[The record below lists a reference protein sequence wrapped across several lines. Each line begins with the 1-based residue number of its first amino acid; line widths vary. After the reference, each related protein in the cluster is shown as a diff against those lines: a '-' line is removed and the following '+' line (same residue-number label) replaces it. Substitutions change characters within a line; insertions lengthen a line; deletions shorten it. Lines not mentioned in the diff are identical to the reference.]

1 MFALTRNCHRI
12 YRRPFC
18 TKIAPEKHT
27 GIHLYLV
34 TNDKYAADVH
44 QMCFKIKQF
53 YLGGGDVVQVRFQ
66 QQRTR
71 QHIELVKLLAQDV
84 FQWAVE
90 GTKPPLQ
97 IVVNDHPDVA
107 FYAGLKNVH
116 LGPYDAS
123 PADAKKLLG
132 ADSEISYTINTYKDL
147 IDANRDENI
156 SKLGIQMF
164 RSHNSYPESTSGWGL
179 EGLKEIRLACN
190 KPVIAIG
197 GLNEGNIDAVLSLLQ
212 LGDAVAFAGGILGE
226 KDIIATTQR
235 IREKIDARVRELIAL
250 KE

>member
-1 MFALTRNCHRI
+1 MFALTRNCHV
-12 YRRPFC
+12 YRRNFC
-18 TKIAPEKHT
+18 TQIVPEKHR

-34 TNDKYAADVH
+34 TNDKYATDVH

-53 YLGGGDVVQVRFQ
+53 YLGGGNVVQVRFQ

-84 FQWAVE
+84 FQWSVE
-90 GTKPPLQ
+90 SNKPPLQ

-107 FYAGLKNVH
+107 FYAGVKNVH

-132 ADSEISYTINTYKDL
+132 PGSEISYTINTYKDV

-164 RSHNSYPESTSGWGL
+164 RSNNSYPESTSVWGL
-179 EGLKEIRLACN
+179 EGLKEIKLACK
-190 KPVIAIG
+190 KPVIVIG
-197 GLNEGNIDAVLSLLQ
+197 GLDEENIDIVLPHLE
-212 LGDAVAFAGGILGE
+212 LGDAVAFAGGILRE
-226 KDIIATTQR
+226 KNIVAKTNR
-235 IREKIDARVRELIAL
+235 IRAKIAAREQELLTL